1 MKAPPLS
8 PWQVRLNIL
17 GPMHHER
24 PLKWLVEN
32 IPPDFVL
39 VKFLKVQT
47 VQKSLYLEI

>member
-17 GPMHHER
+17 GLMHHER
-24 PLKWLVEN
+24 PLKLLVET
-32 IPPDFVL
+32 IPPDF

-47 VQKSLYLEI
+47 VHKSLYLER